1 MLNRWNADTDTLALA
16 AFRER
21 DDGWEPATPR
31 DHRQFYACLA
41 VACLPWVA
49 AAAALVWRVLR

>member
-1 MLNRWNADTDTLALA
+1 MIAYDHEPDALA

-21 DDGWEPATPR
+21 DDGWEPASPR
-31 DHRQFYACLA
+31 DHRAFYACLA
-41 VACLPWVA
+41 VALLPWMA